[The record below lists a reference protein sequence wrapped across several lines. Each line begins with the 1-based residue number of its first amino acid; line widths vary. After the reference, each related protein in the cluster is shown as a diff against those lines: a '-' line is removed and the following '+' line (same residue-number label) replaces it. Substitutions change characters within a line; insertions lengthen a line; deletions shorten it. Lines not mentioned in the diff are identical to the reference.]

1 MKRDFRLLRL
11 KPSKKEI
18 PQLAMLVV
26 ACGLVFYVVS
36 IATDLFGP
44 AVFSAVT
51 YVALGV
57 AAAASVSALILGIVK
72 VRKVAPPKPSSAPVF
87 ETARASN
94 DVPARA
100 FASVSR
106 RRSSDLSTEA
116 CEAEATTEPEV
127 ETLTAKKEV
136 AFEIRGKIVCSE
148 CKKQFSTP
156 LFMFEYTDSKPKLVR
171 QCPYCNHLLDTE

>member
-26 ACGLVFYVVS
+26 ACGLVFYVVG

-44 AVFSAVT
+44 AVFSVVT
-51 YVALGV
+51 YAALGV

-72 VRKVAPPKPSSAPVF
+72 VRKVAPPKPSSDPVF
-87 ETARASN
+87 KTARASN
-94 DVPARA
+94 DAPART
-100 FASVSR
+100 FASVYWK
-106 RRSSDLSTEA
+106 RSSDQSTEA
-116 CEAEATTEPEV
+116 SEVEATTEPEI
-127 ETLTAKKEV
+127 ETLTAKQEV
-136 AFEIRGKIVCSE
+136 VFETRGKIVCSE

-156 LFMFEYTDSKPKLVR
+156 LFMLEYTNSKPKLVR
-171 QCPYCNHLLDTE
+171 HCPYCNHLLET